1 MQHLETERIA
11 AFDHE
16 PPSVDELAHLATCKT
31 CRRERAAL
39 IELAQMAMLA
49 GDEPIA
55 SFAPR
60 LTNWETLSAQLRADG
75 LITSVPL
82 SAAISGFS
90 VKSTTTSWLAR
101 ATPRSRA
108 ERWRA
113 AAAILILIIGGATAD
128 RLIAFPLTQPGS
140 GVSSASIAGGIG
152 LGGSGFSSI
161 DDATK
166 ALGKTQKDFD
176 RISLWLAANDT
187 TLNSP
192 DRVRRR
198 LAALDQMLAAS
209 RTGLEDAPQD
219 PVLKHYYSAAYA
231 AREATL
237 QQLNGALPVG
247 RSIERY

>member
-1 MQHLETERIA
+1 MQHLDPERIA

-16 PPSVDELAHLATCKT
+16 PPSVDELAHLAACKT

-39 IELAQMAMLA
+39 IELAQMAFLA
-49 GDEPIA
+49 GDEPVA

-60 LTNWETLSAQLRADG
+60 LTNWETLSARLRTEG
-75 LITSVPL
+75 LIANAPPAVIASEF
-82 SAAISGFS
+82 A

-101 ATPRSRA
+101 ATPGSRV
-108 ERWRA
+108 EWWRA
-113 AAAILILIIGGATAD
+113 AAAILILVAAGATAD
-128 RLIAFPLTQPGS
+128 RLIAFPLAQPES
-140 GVSSASIAGGIG
+140 GVSSASIASGVG
-152 LGGSGFSSI
+152 LGSSGFSSI

-209 RTGLEDAPQD
+209 RAGVEDAPQD

-247 RSIERY
+247 RSLERY